1 MKHVSTHYKKI
12 WVASKPSHA
21 DGKQVNADVSVGPQG
36 VPCKGQQ
43 LASILTL
50 LRIQQ
55 EFKATLKLEY
65 KYMFAE
71 KCASMHVHLFL
82 LSTLKLFQKNVL
94 RAAKPYCNLLKTFKF
109 KVFSLTLC
117 PSSFLELDNPVHCL
131 CVSGVILHCVCSKKG
146 NDSHGTILMY

>member
-1 MKHVSTHYKKI
+1 MWI
-12 WVASKPSHA
+12 ASKPSHA
-21 DGKQVNADVSVGPQG
+21 DGKQVNANVSVGPQG

-82 LSTLKLFQKNVL
+82 LSTLKLFQMNVL

-109 KVFSLTLC
+109 KVFSFILSFILSGVGQPCSLSVCQWCDLTLC
-117 PSSFLELDNPVHCL
+117 LLQE
-131 CVSGVILHCVCSKKG
+131 GK
-146 NDSHGTILMY
+146 